1 MKIAVFPGSFDPFT
15 IGHKDVL
22 ISSLNLFDKVIIAVG
37 YNSAKKGF
45 LPVEERIKVIED
57 SIADLKANGSNIEVI
72 SYTGLTVDMCR
83 EHNARFI
90 VRGVRTTADF
100 EMESVI
106 AQANKRLAPEIST
119 VFVNATNENSF
130 VSSTIVRDIVLNGGD
145 PSEFMSPGVDIYKYL
160 NNQL

>member
-1 MKIAVFPGSFDPFT
+1 MRIALFPGSFDPFT
-15 IGHKDVL
+15 IGHKDVVL
-22 ISSLNLFDKVIIAVG
+22 ASLELFDKVIIAVG
-37 YNSAKKGF
+37 YNSSKKG
-45 LPVEERIKVIED
+45 LLSTEGRLAIIEE

-90 VRGVRTTADF
+90 GRGVRTTADF

-106 AQANKRLAPEIST
+106 AQANRRLAPEIST

-130 VSSTIVRDIVLNGGD
+130 VSSTIVRDIVIN
-145 PSEFMSPGVDIYKYL
+145 
-160 NNQL
+160 